1 MGHMANHLN
10 FLNPYLLPEKINS
23 KYTEDLNV
31 KRKTYK
37 STGKIVRRLKEL

>member
-10 FLNPYLLPEKINS
+10 FFNPYLLPEKINS

-31 KRKTYK
+31 RKETHK
-37 STGKIVRRLKEL
+37 STGKTVRRLKEL